1 MPIFR
6 FPCDQKE
13 SDQLERN
20 GLLIPVMVSL
30 PEALVAL
37 RSSEGKHISGPIRG
51 MALLDTGAYVSAI
64 DAAVFEHFAMTAID
78 RIGFN
83 SAGGQARSEVFPVK
97 LSFPELDIPKLE
109 MERVI
114 GCNLG
119 WTGKRDDEFLMLMGR
134 DILRKFLVVYDGVHG
149 EWLLG
154 H

>member
-6 FPCDQKE
+6 FPYDQKE
-13 SDQLERN
+13 NDQLEKS

-37 RSSEGKHISGPIRG
+37 RSSEGKHVSGPIRG

-64 DAAVFEHFAMTAID
+64 DVGVFERLSVNAID
-78 RIGFN
+78 HVSFN
-83 SAGGQARSEVFPVK
+83 SASGYAKSEVFPAR
-97 LSFPELDIPKLE
+97 LSFPELNIPKLE

-119 WTGKRDDEFLMLMGR
+119 WTGKRDDEFLMLIGR
-134 DILRKFLVVYDGVHG
+134 DILRKFLVIYDGVHG